1 MIKKFID
8 LHCHILPGVDDGAS
22 SRSQSIEMLKIA
34 YKNGFG
40 TICAT
45 PHFREPRF
53 VNEIEKLQEEVR
65 WLQEEANRLK
75 LPIKI
80 LLGNEIYYGQGILE
94 KLENG
99 KCLPMAGTKYVLV
112 EFHPA
117 VDYRSLQRGLKEIRL
132 GGYRPILA
140 HIERYACM
148 YNDGISYA
156 EELID
161 MGVVI
166 QVNAS
171 SFKDGFKTARF
182 VKKLLKYELVHLIAT
197 DSHSDGT
204 RSPNIESCV
213 SYITKKYGED
223 YVEELLS
230 HNPKKILNNEY
241 LK

>member
-1 MIKKFID
+1 MGKDFID

-34 YKNGFG
+34 YDNGFR

-45 PHFREPRF
+45 PHYRQRRF
-53 VNEIEKLQEEVR
+53 VNDIEKLKDEVR
-65 WLQEEANRLK
+65 WLQQEAIRLK
-75 LPIKI
+75 IPVKI
-80 LLGNEIYYGQGILE
+80 CLGNEIYYCQEL
-94 KLENG
+94 LENLEIG
-99 KCLPMAGTKYVLV
+99 KCLPLAGTKYVLV

-117 VDYRSLQRGLKEIRL
+117 VDYIYLQRGLKEIRL

-140 HIERYACM
+140 HIERYDCM
-148 YNDGISYA
+148 YKDGVAYA
-156 EELID
+156 EELMD

-171 SFKDGFKTARF
+171 SLKDGFKTSRF
-182 VKKLLKYELVHLIAT
+182 VKKLLKYELVQLIAT

-213 SYITKKYGED
+213 SYITKKYGQD
-223 YVEELLS
+223 YVEDLLH
-230 HNPKKILNNEY
+230 HNPKKILENEY
-241 LK
+241 L